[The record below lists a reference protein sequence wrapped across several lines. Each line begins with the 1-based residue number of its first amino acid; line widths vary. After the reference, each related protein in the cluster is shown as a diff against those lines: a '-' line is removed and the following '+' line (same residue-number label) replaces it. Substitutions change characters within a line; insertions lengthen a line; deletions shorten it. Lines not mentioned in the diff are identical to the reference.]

1 MNFEI
6 TRFNCNCF
14 TFTGALEVC
23 KREHKVE
30 GHVLQVQVYYE
41 CLGQAAIDEDGPKF
55 KPVKDMFIPNLNP
68 KKIEFIVNCKMNKK
82 AFEKQ
87 LSNHYALVV
96 WPDGKDIGDTL
107 EVKCT
112 LTEEVKDCRKL
123 AKTWAKNVTVEIEK
137 FFDMLIVNI
146 QETYQEM
153 WDDIM
158 GHIRDINIPN
168 PESVAIRVVKKEFKI
183 IIVGHKIPADEVSEK
198 VGDIIKKVAIEL
210 DQKKLQVTEEASL
223 KHYQLLVLLYLHF
236 IDKMKQ
242 QFEGLNAVPDM
253 KKHCMIFTGMSGQ
266 VTAAKVK
273 MFEQLQEIVG
283 VSAGRFSDGFIQ
295 YLKTPLVK
303 SFLGQQFK
311 QKGVLGVWDIQED
324 NDIMM
329 YSLSDEG
336 VVTAVSVLKE
346 SIKEAPITLDS
357 KEAALVGMKIWNHEV
372 NVIEAE
378 YKNALVK
385 ITVVDPNTVGIYLT
399 SAEDEG
405 LLMEKIR
412 DIFFKHAVSEEIVKL
427 PSAEMRLLQ
436 EQYSME
442 TNKLVEFF
450 SKEHVKL
457 RIDNI
462 GIFIQGNAMGVDN
475 VKKKID
481 EIVKSIYK
489 NNYTLNKAGI
499 VKYMHSDPGRAK
511 ITQIEKKNKVVVEMK
526 YRDDSDDEAR
536 ESVHTGTSMLTWT
549 ETAVCSTPTG
559 QTITTVVGDITDL
572 SVDVIV
578 NAANKE
584 LKHVG
589 GLAKVIVDKGISFIE

>member
-1 MNFEI
+1 VNLEI

-30 GHVLQVQVYYE
+30 GRVLQVQVYYE

-55 KPVKDMFIPNLNP
+55 KPVKELFIPNLNP
-68 KKIEFIVNCKMNKK
+68 QKIEFVMNCKVNRK

-87 LSNHYALVV
+87 LSTHYALVV

-112 LTEEVKDCRKL
+112 LMEEVKDCRKL
-123 AKTWAKNVTVEIEK
+123 AKTWAKNVIVETEK
-137 FFDMLIVNI
+137 FFDMLVVNI
-146 QETYQEM
+146 QETLQET
-153 WDDIM
+153 WEDVM

-168 PESVAIRVVKKEFKI
+168 TESVAIRVVKKEFKI
-183 IIVGHKIPADEVSEK
+183 IIVGHKIPADEVTEK
-198 VGDIIKKVAIEL
+198 VGDIIKNVAIEL

-242 QFEGLNAVPDM
+242 QFEGLDAVPDM

-273 MFEQLQEIVG
+273 MFEQIQKIAG
-283 VSAGRFSDGFIQ
+283 ASAGRFSDGFIQ

-324 NDIMM
+324 NVIMM

-357 KEAALVGMKIWNHEV
+357 KEAVLVGMKMWNLEV
-372 NVIEAE
+372 NAIETE

-385 ITVVDPNTVGIYLT
+385 ITVVDPNTVVIYLT

-405 LLMEKIR
+405 LLMEKVR

-442 TNKLVEFF
+442 TNKFSGSFF
-450 SKEHVKL
+450 K
-457 RIDNI
+457 RTC
-462 GIFIQGNAMGVDN
+462 
-475 VKKKID
+475 KI
-481 EIVKSIYK
+481 ENRQYWYFYTRKCYGSCQCKTK
-489 NNYTLNKAGI
+489 N
-499 VKYMHSDPGRAK
+499 
-511 ITQIEKKNKVVVEMK
+511 
-526 YRDDSDDEAR
+526 
-536 ESVHTGTSMLTWT
+536 
-549 ETAVCSTPTG
+549 
-559 QTITTVVGDITDL
+559 
-572 SVDVIV
+572 
-578 NAANKE
+578 
-584 LKHVG
+584 
-589 GLAKVIVDKGISFIE
+589 

>member
-1 MNFEI
+1 MNLEI

-23 KREHKVE
+23 KREHKIE

-41 CLGQAAIDEDGPKF
+41 CLGQPAIDEDGPKF
-55 KPVKDMFIPNLNP
+55 KPVKELFIPNLNS
-68 KKIEFIVNCKMNKK
+68 KKIKFAMNCKENRE

-87 LSNHYALVV
+87 LSTHHALVV

-107 EVKCT
+107 EVRCT
-112 LTEEVKDCRKL
+112 LTEKVKDCRKL
-123 AKTWAKNVTVEIEK
+123 AKTWAKNVTVETEK
-137 FFDMLIVNI
+137 FFDMLVVNI
-146 QETYQEM
+146 QETLQET
-153 WDDIM
+153 WDDVM
-158 GHIRDINIPN
+158 GHIRDMNIPN
-168 PESVAIRVVKKEFKI
+168 PESVAIQVVKKEFKI

-198 VGDIIKKVAIEL
+198 VGDIIKNVAIEL
-210 DQKKLQVTEEASL
+210 DQKKLQVTEEVRL

-253 KKHCMIFTGMSGQ
+253 KKHCMIFTGISGQ

-273 MFEQLQEIVG
+273 LFEQIQEIVG
-283 VSAGRFSDGFIQ
+283 ASAGRFSDGFIQ

-303 SFLGQQFK
+303 SFLEQQFK

-324 NDIMM
+324 NVIMM

-336 VVTAVSVLKE
+336 VVTAVSVLRE
-346 SIKEAPITLDS
+346 SIKEVPITLDS
-357 KEAALVGMKIWNHEV
+357 KEAALVGMKMWNHEV
-372 NVIEAE
+372 NVIETE
-378 YKNALVK
+378 YKNGLVK
-385 ITVVDPNTVGIYLT
+385 ITVVDANTVVIYLT
-399 SAEDEG
+399 SSVDEG
-405 LLMEKIR
+405 LLMEKVK

-427 PSAEMRLLQ
+427 PSTEIRLLQ
-436 EQYSME
+436 EQYNTE
-442 TNKLVEFF
+442 TNKLVEVF
-450 SKEHVKL
+450 SREHVKL

-462 GIFIQGNAMGVDN
+462 GIFIQGNVMGVAN
-475 VKKKID
+475 AKQKIY

-489 NNYTLNKAGI
+489 KNYTLNKAGI
-499 VKYMHSDPGRAK
+499 VRYMHSDPGRAK
-511 ITQIEKKNKVVVEMK
+511 ITLIEKKNKVVIEMNT
-526 YRDDSDDEAR
+526 RDDSDDEAR
-536 ESVHTGTSMLTWT
+536 ESVHTGTSRSTWT

-559 QTITTVVGDITDL
+559 QTITTVVGDITDF

-578 NAANKE
+578 NCANKE

-589 GLAKVIVDKGISFIE
+589 GLAKVIVDKGIPFIE